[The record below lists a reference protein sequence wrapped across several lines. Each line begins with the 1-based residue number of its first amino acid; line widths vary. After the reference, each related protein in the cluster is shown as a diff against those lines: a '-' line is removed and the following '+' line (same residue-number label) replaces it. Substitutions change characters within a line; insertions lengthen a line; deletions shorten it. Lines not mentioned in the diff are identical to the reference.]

1 MNGRGRNAL
10 VAGTLSLVVPGAGQ
24 LYLGARRRAVVLLG
38 IWVALCASA
47 VAVVVARP
55 TELVLSSLG
64 PRLLAGAL
72 IVDAAV
78 LAFRLFAIADTWR
91 GARTANAAF
100 AALAAIAALP
110 HVAAGYVAIRSYG
123 VLDTV
128 FADEEPQDVLGV
140 GDLFLA
146 VPPLGA
152 PPRDL
157 DPPGQRPVRL
167 LPGPAAKPFAGTERP
182 LADAERIVAG
192 EEEELGRPWVTILLL
207 GSDRGPRQPGHRT
220 DTMIVA
226 ALQRETGRAVLFG
239 VPRNLVGVPVNA
251 RWRFHEPLNALY
263 RFAHTRPELFR
274 GGRDPGATALK
285 RAISRLLGLRIT
297 YYALVDLDG
306 FVDVVD
312 ALGGVRIHVKERI
325 VDEVT
330 RPAWGETK
338 PRIDVYPGRTYRFT
352 GRTALAYVR
361 SRKASNDYRRM
372 ARQRCFLSALTQ
384 QLDVGSVLRH
394 FGSLAGAIESSVHTD
409 IPLNR
414 APDLMR
420 LATGV
425 NPQDALT
432 ETFGPPYFAG
442 RRYDRYPYPNVP
454 KIQAAVR
461 EAILHPEL
469 ARAKRDIATVRQSC

>member
-1 MNGRGRNAL
+1 MDGRGRNAL
-10 VAGTLSLVVPGAGQ
+10 VAGTLSLVVPGAGH
-24 LYLGARRRAVVLLG
+24 LYLGIKRRAAALLL
-38 IWVALCASA
+38 ISALLA
-47 VAVVVARP
+47 VTGLVVAASRP
-55 TELVLSSLG
+55 TDVVFSSIG
-64 PRLLAGAL
+64 PRLLAGVLLVDVAL
-72 IVDAAV
+72 
-78 LAFRLFAIADTWR
+78 LAFRVFAIADVWR
-91 GARTANAAF
+91 VTRAAGAAIS
-100 AALAAIAALP
+100 ALVAIAAVP
-110 HVAAGYVAIRSYG
+110 HVAAAYVAVRSYG

-128 FADEEPQDVLGV
+128 FAEEEPSDVAGA
-140 GDLFLA
+140 GLFIA
-146 VPPLGA
+146 VPPTGA

-157 DPPGQRPVRL
+157 DPPGQRPVRAV
-167 LPGPAAKPFAGTERP
+167 PDPAPKPFDRPERP

-192 EEEELGRPWVTILLL
+192 EEEALDPPWVTILLL

-239 VPRNLVGVPVNA
+239 VPRNLVGVPINA

-285 RAISRLLGLRIT
+285 RAITRLLGLRVT
-297 YYALVDLDG
+297 YYAMVDLDG

-312 ALGGVRIHVKERI
+312 ALGGVKIRVQERI

-338 PRIDVYPGRTYRFT
+338 PRIDVYPGRWYHFS

-372 ARQRCFLSALTQ
+372 ARQRCFLSALAQ
-384 QLDVGSVLRH
+384 QLDVASVLRN
-394 FGSLAGAIESSVHTD
+394 FGSLARSIESSVRTD
-409 IPLNR
+409 IPLSR

-420 LATGV
+420 LARSVDREQG
-425 NPQDALT
+425 LT
-432 ETFGPPYFAG
+432 ETWGPPDFAG
-442 RRYDRYPYPNVP
+442 RPDDGGACPTGPALH
-454 KIQAAVR
+454 AAVR
-461 EAILHPEL
+461 DAILHPGR
-469 ARAKRDIATVRQSC
+469 ARYTREIPTLKSC